1 MTQYF
6 IYALGF
12 LAQSLFGARSI
23 VQWYLSEREGKV
35 VSPTLFWVFS
45 LSGSSLFL
53 LYGLIRQDIV
63 ILIGQSIS
71 FYIYIRNLQL
81 KRVWSRIPLFFQLL
95 FVAIPPS
102 ILLLWF
108 QQEST
113 FAFKADL
120 SFTFMFVGIAGQLLL
135 NCRYL
140 YQWYFSEKANESVLP
155 LGFWI
160 ISLAASVM
168 VVVYSI
174 ARQEPV
180 LLVAQSLGIVV
191 YLRNIIIYSRSTPK
205 GQSRINNTG

>member
-1 MTQYF
+1 
-6 IYALGF
+6 
-12 LAQSLFGARSI
+12 
-23 VQWYLSEREGKV
+23 
-35 VSPTLFWVFS
+35 
-45 LSGSSLFL
+45 
-53 LYGLIRQDIV
+53 
-63 ILIGQSIS
+63 
-71 FYIYIRNLQL
+71 
-81 KRVWSRIPLFFQLL
+81 
-95 FVAIPPS
+95 
-102 ILLLWF
+102 
-108 QQEST
+108 
-113 FAFKADL
+113 
-120 SFTFMFVGIAGQLLL
+120 MFVGIAGQLLL

>member
-1 MTQYF
+1 
-6 IYALGF
+6 

-81 KRVWSRIPLFFQLL
+81 KRVWSMIPLFFQLL
-95 FVAIPPS
+95 LVAIPPS

>member
-1 MTQYF
+1 MNQYL

-12 LAQSLFGARSI
+12 FAQGLFGARSI
-23 VQWYLSEREGKV
+23 VQWYLSEREGRV

-53 LYGLIRQDIV
+53 LYGLIRQDFV
-63 ILIGQSIS
+63 ILFGQTVS
-71 FYIYIRNLQL
+71 FYIYVRNLQL
-81 KRVWSRIPLFFQLL
+81 KRVWYTIPLFFQLL
-95 FVAIPPS
+95 LMAIPPS
-102 ILLLWF
+102 FWFFWF
-108 QQEST
+108 QQKSD
-113 FAFKADL
+113 FALEVDTAIPL
-120 SFTFMFVGIAGQLLL
+120 MVVGIAGQLLL

-160 ISLAASVM
+160 ISLAASIM
-168 VVVYSI
+168 VVAYSI

-191 YLRNIIIYSRSTPK
+191 YLRNIIIYSRSL
-205 GQSRINNTG
+205 TGR